1 MRRTLY
7 ALLVVGLLLPT
18 LLMAQETPLA
28 TEEPDVITGGEVIGD
43 QTVQP
48 IPPPPESQPV
58 SVIDPAALPILINV
72 RTDLELLANQALNNQ
87 RPVGWSGSLDVN
99 DIQLPILMRLDLEL
113 LAGTVLG
120 IDQRPDGWFGAVAST
135 QYAISRDIRH
145 DLELLAD
152 VVNTPNIRP
161 PGWAGGDP
169 LLRCNRSTQALVTLL
184 ERSGTFQLQIDLNAP
199 DFCHQAEV
207 EASRFAEQ
215 GQANAA
221 ALAGVEG
228 AAPPAGSIQ
237 IDSPFAVAFLDRN
250 ARQPTGTVPQGEV
263 ITPVARSYTQFSR
276 MMLIRGN
283 GFDVFIDYRD
293 SSITEDAFN
302 ALPDINS
309 ITTPPTCAAEWCTG
323 GGVG

>member
-7 ALLVVGLLLPT
+7 ALLMIGLLLPA
-18 LLMAQETPLA
+18 LLMAQDTPLA
-28 TEEPDVITGGEVIGD
+28 TEEPSVITGGEIIGD
-43 QTVQP
+43 EAVQP
-48 IPPPPESQPV
+48 IPPPPASQPV
-58 SVIDPAALPILINV
+58 SIIDPQALPILINV
-72 RTDLELLANQALNNQ
+72 RTDMELLANQALNNQ
-87 RPVGWSGSLDVN
+87 RPVGWSGSIDVN

-113 LAGTVLG
+113 LAGTILG
-120 IDQRPDGWFGAVAST
+120 ADQRPDGWFGAVAST

-152 VVNTPNIRP
+152 GVNSPNVRP

-169 LLRCNRSTQALVTLL
+169 LMRCDRSVQALVTLL
-184 ERSGTFQLQIDLNAP
+184 ERSGTFQLQIDLNAL
-199 DFCHQAEV
+199 DFCQQAEV

-221 ALAGVEG
+221 ALAG
-228 AAPPAGSIQ
+228 AASSAPAAGSVQ

-309 ITTPPTCAAEWCTG
+309 ITTPSGCGAAWCTG